1 LVGISGQTFTHLV
14 TLLVERLVD
23 GPITALAKLADDVKD
38 LFWLSGERLF
48 RQLFQ
53 FAAMR
58 KTSEK

>member
-1 LVGISGQTFTHLV
+1 LV